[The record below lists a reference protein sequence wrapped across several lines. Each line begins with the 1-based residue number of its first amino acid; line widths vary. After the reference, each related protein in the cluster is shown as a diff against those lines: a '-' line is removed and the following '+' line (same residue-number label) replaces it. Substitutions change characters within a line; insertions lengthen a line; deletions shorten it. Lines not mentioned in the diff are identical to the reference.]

1 MLLKDLP
8 LGAYLDVPVSSYQNI
23 FGSHIQFW
31 LVDKNH
37 TGYPSN
43 SATFMSRYGLF
54 TCPYDAKE
62 PNGEP
67 QGSGRYKT
75 SNIRQWLNS
84 AAPAGEWY
92 TPQHPNDT
100 PPTEENSANHLE
112 YASWPGFLAIVSE
125 NFRSSLLQT
134 SISAAFGEDGAPN
147 DTMKDL
153 VFLPSAYEI
162 GGAKP
167 YKLPVDGV
175 KFELLDRNNY
185 RAKGTAQNGN
195 QGEYID
201 YYTRS
206 CRWPDSILS
215 ITKINAYS
223 ETDYFTY
230 RSPYFGAY
238 FRPVCNISGDKE
250 IIPSTMNSG
259 HYMLKENPPEVP
271 SISAPSSGKKIYN
284 DRPRFLLTLG
294 AASEIYLNQTI
305 DARGYTPS
313 RQAALSR
320 QKIVLRKSESAQP
333 GTVNLT
339 LTTHSQFSDP
349 SPAASISTTYAA
361 PAYTD
366 NPIKKGGTRIKAMHI
381 NEIRAM
387 VNDVRAYYGLS
398 PIIWSESVIAH
409 TTPIRN
415 WRAHVL
421 EIRSAIDEVIVY
433 VNGWDETNSVNDIHA
448 PSWIA
453 LDDNLPRADAM
464 EQLRSVLESL

>member
-43 SATFMSRYGLF
+43 SVTFLSRYGLF

-62 PNGEP
+62 PNMPDGC
-67 QGSGRYKT
+67 GRYKT

-134 SISAAFGEDGAPN
+134 SISAAFGENGAPN

-153 VFLPSAYEI
+153 AFLPSAYEI

-223 ETDYFTY
+223 EDDYFKY
-230 RSPYFGAY
+230 GAPYFGSY
-238 FRPVCNISGDKE
+238 FRPVCNIGGDKE

-259 HYMLKENPPEVP
+259 HYMLKENPPTAPIINVP
-271 SISAPSSGKKIYN
+271 TNEKTIYN
-284 DRPRFLLTLG
+284 NRPRFLVTLG
-294 AASEIYLNQTI
+294 TASEAYLNQMIT
-305 DARGYTPS
+305 ANGYTPS
-313 RQAALSR
+313 RPAALSGQR
-320 QKIVLRKSESAQP
+320 ILFQKSVDALQ
-333 GTVNLT
+333 GTVNFSAST
-339 LTTHSQFSDP
+339 KTQFSES
-349 SPAASISTTYAA
+349 SPIASRTTVYSQ
-361 PAYTD
+361 PIYTD
-366 NPIKKGGTRIKAMHI
+366 NPIASGGTRIKAVHMTELRTMI
-381 NEIRAM
+381 N
-387 VNDVRAYYGLS
+387 NVRDYYGIPAKKWAE
-398 PIIWSESVIAH
+398 PIIAG
-409 TTPIRN
+409 TTSFRN
-415 WRAHVL
+415 WPSHIA
-421 EIRSAIDEVIVY
+421 EMRSAIEDVVNL
-433 VNGWDETNSVNDIHA
+433 VNGWDTTTTALRIVLPA
-448 PSWIA
+448 WKAVAGRPSA
-453 LDDNLPRADAM
+453 EVM
-464 EQLRSVLESL
+464 EQLRSVIKML